1 MNYELMMVVKT
12 EADLPAVKAL
22 LTKEE
27 VKIVSE
33 EPWGMRRLA
42 YPIQKIREG
51 FYDVLTVSG
60 SASTVSNLS
69 KRFKQEGQILR
80 FLFTLKKEVK
90 NAKKS

>member
-1 MNYELMMVVKT
+1 MNYELMLIVKT
-12 EADLPAVKAL
+12 EADLASVKTL
-22 LTKEE
+22 LEKEK

-51 FYDVLTVSG
+51 YYDVLEVAG
-60 SASTVSNLS
+60 SPSTVANLS
-69 KRFKQEGQILR
+69 KSFKVESQILR
-80 FLFTLKKEVK
+80 FLFTVKKEVK

>member
-1 MNYELMMVVKT
+1 MNYELMLIVKT
-12 EADLPAVKAL
+12 EADLTTVKNL

-60 SASTVSNLS
+60 TSSTVATLS

-80 FLFTLKKEVK
+80 FLFTSKKEVK